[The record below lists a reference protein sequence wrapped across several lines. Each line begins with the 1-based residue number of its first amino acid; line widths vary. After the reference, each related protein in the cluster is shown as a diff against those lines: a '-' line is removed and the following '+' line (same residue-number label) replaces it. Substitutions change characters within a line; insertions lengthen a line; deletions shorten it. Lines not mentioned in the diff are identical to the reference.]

1 MPGSPGKVRL
11 SELRHALVKIHSAAP
26 PGETAMYVCM
36 CHAVT
41 EAQVK
46 KEIDAGA
53 NSPRQIAKGCKAGT
67 DCGSC
72 VRRIQALLGE
82 HGARPCPTARLAA
95 RLGLAD
101 PEAAP
106 SEAAPSEATP
116 LAPLRAA

>member
-1 MPGSPGKVRL
+1 
-11 SELRHALVKIHSAAP
+11 
-26 PGETAMYVCM
+26 MYVCM

-46 KEIDAGA
+46 REIEAGA
-53 NSPRQIAKGCKAGT
+53 NSPRQVAKGCKAGT

-95 RLGLAD
+95 KLGLNDPETPQPARSAD
-101 PEAAP
+101 PHAPTAQPVRAA
-106 SEAAPSEATP
+106 
-116 LAPLRAA
+116 LRAA

>member
-1 MPGSPGKVRL
+1 
-11 SELRHALVKIHSAAP
+11 
-26 PGETAMYVCM
+26 MYVCM

-53 NSPRQIAKGCKAGT
+53 NTPRQIAKGCKAGT

-101 PEAAP
+101 PEAEELQAP
-106 SEAAPSEATP
+106 QSHPHAPLPAV
-116 LAPLRAA
+116 AIPLRAA

>member
-1 MPGSPGKVRL
+1 
-11 SELRHALVKIHSAAP
+11 
-26 PGETAMYVCM
+26 M

-41 EAQVK
+41 EDQVK
-46 KEIDAGA
+46 QAIDGGA
-53 NSPRQIAKGCKAGT
+53 NTPRQIAKGCKAGT

-101 PEAAP
+101 PEAGAA
-106 SEAAPSEATP
+106 SAAAPSVPAR
-116 LAPLRAA
+116 APLRAA

>member
-1 MPGSPGKVRL
+1 
-11 SELRHALVKIHSAAP
+11 
-26 PGETAMYVCM
+26 MYVCM

-41 EAQVK
+41 EDQVK
-46 KEIDAGA
+46 RAIDGGA
-53 NSPRQIAKGCKAGT
+53 NTPRQIAKGCKAGT

-101 PEAAP
+101 PTAEPAVPAVAP
-106 SEAAPSEATP
+106 AVVP
-116 LAPLRAA
+116 APLRAA

>member
-1 MPGSPGKVRL
+1 
-11 SELRHALVKIHSAAP
+11 
-26 PGETAMYVCM
+26 MYVCM

-46 KEIDAGA
+46 KEIDGGA
-53 NSPRQIAKGCKAGT
+53 NTPRQIAKGCKAGT

-95 RLGLAD
+95 KLGLAD
-101 PEAAP
+101 PDAAPYPEAAP
-106 SEAAPSEATP
+106 SEPAPF
-116 LAPLRAA
+116 APLRAA

>member
-1 MPGSPGKVRL
+1 
-11 SELRHALVKIHSAAP
+11 
-26 PGETAMYVCM
+26 MYVCM

-53 NSPRQIAKGCKAGT
+53 NTPRQIARGCKAGT

-95 RLGLAD
+95 KLGLAD
-101 PEAAP
+101 DQEAEPRDAQAP
-106 SEAAPSEATP
+106 AVLPAR
-116 LAPLRAA
+116 PLRAA

>member
-1 MPGSPGKVRL
+1 
-11 SELRHALVKIHSAAP
+11 
-26 PGETAMYVCM
+26 MYVCM

-41 EAQVK
+41 EDQVK
-46 KEIDAGA
+46 RAIDGGA
-53 NSPRQIAKGCKAGT
+53 NTPRQIAKGCKAGT

-101 PEAAP
+101 PTEAEAEAAAGP
-106 SEAAPSEATP
+106 QTP
-116 LAPLRAA
+116 APLRAA

>member
-1 MPGSPGKVRL
+1 
-11 SELRHALVKIHSAAP
+11 
-26 PGETAMYVCM
+26 M

-41 EAQVK
+41 EDQVK
-46 KEIDAGA
+46 KAIDGGA

-95 RLGLAD
+95 KLGLAD
-101 PEAAP
+101 PEVQDEPGSAAP
-106 SEAAPSEATP
+106 KPAPVAP
-116 LAPLRAA
+116 IAPVVPLRVA

>member
-1 MPGSPGKVRL
+1 
-11 SELRHALVKIHSAAP
+11 
-26 PGETAMYVCM
+26 MYVCM

-46 KEIDAGA
+46 QKIDEGA
-53 NSPRQIAKGCKAGT
+53 STPRQIAQGCRAGT

-82 HGARPCPTARLAA
+82 HGARPCPTARLAE

-101 PEAAP
+101 PGAAP
-106 SEAAPSEATP
+106 EGAP
-116 LAPLRAA
+116 RAA